1 MLYGN
6 FSWYIIHIWKGYFPH
21 PGPSGPPPQPQN
33 SRKYPSKRPIF
44 IMISNSESDV
54 MQPQIP
60 TPATYY
66 FIIISHLVI
75 VGTSGSGLFDAGV
88 GARHPASG
96 GQFWPPEKNRKWPE
110 VGIRI
115 FYHFFKKHVQFHIIC
130 VLKPLETIF
139 SLATAMI
146 NNIFLWKRFKSKFK
160 TY

>member
-1 MLYGN
+1 MS
-6 FSWYIIHIWKGYFPH
+6 FSGFFCVFLVVGVDRFFSKFLI
-21 PGPSGPPPQPQN
+21 Q
-33 SRKYPSKRPIF
+33 SR
-44 IMISNSESDV
+44 MI
-54 MQPQIP
+54 
-60 TPATYY
+60 
-66 FIIISHLVI
+66 LVNTVPNLVT

>member
-1 MLYGN
+1 MRENVVWEVIQERIREKQKFIGCESGMGVMAGHLHKSQIVRSCFN
-6 FSWYIIHIWKGYFPH
+6 VIIGKGKL
-21 PGPSGPPPQPQN
+21 
-33 SRKYPSKRPIF
+33 R
-44 IMISNSESDV
+44 
-54 MQPQIP
+54 
-60 TPATYY
+60 
-66 FIIISHLVI
+66 LVI

>member
-1 MLYGN
+1 MLKKMLFIKYQMSNRVGRFN
-6 FSWYIIHIWKGYFPH
+6 GKYTSYLWPSVRPSIHLSVRPTIR
-21 PGPSGPPPQPQN
+21 PSYCLFTN
-33 SRKYPSKRPIF
+33 LSI
-44 IMISNSESDV
+44 
-54 MQPQIP
+54 
-60 TPATYY
+60 
-66 FIIISHLVI
+66 LVI

-88 GARHPASG
+88 GPTHPVSG